1 MRFSNLVNFQEF
13 AIPFIYNIERINL
26 LNLTTTKERP
36 AGITIIVIL
45 MIIEGI
51 FLISGGISLI
61 GLGSLLSASSEDII
75 QSNDISADLTQLAS
89 LGTIPLALGVVLLI
103 LGIAY
108 LIVSY
113 GLLKGKGWAWLI
125 TIIVTIIG
133 LIVQIISAIIAGSIT
148 SSVLYGLASHI
159 VGIVI
164 SGVIIYYMFRPHVK
178 AFYRQ

>member
-1 MRFSNLVNFQEF
+1 M
-13 AIPFIYNIERINL
+13 
-26 LNLTTTKERP
+26 TTNKERP
-36 AGITIIVIL
+36 AGITVLVIL
-45 MIIEGI
+45 LVIEAI
-51 FLISGGISLI
+51 FLTSGGVSLI
-61 GLGSLLSASSEDII
+61 GLGALLSMSSGDII
-75 QSNDISADLTQLAS
+75 QSNDVSADLTQLAS
-89 LGTIPLALGVVLLI
+89 LGTIPLALGIVLLI

-148 SSVLYGLASHI
+148 SSVWYGLASHI
-159 VGIVI
+159 VGIII
-164 SGVIIYYMFRPHVK
+164 SGVIIYYMLRPHVK

>member
-1 MRFSNLVNFQEF
+1 M
-13 AIPFIYNIERINL
+13 
-26 LNLTTTKERP
+26 LNLTTNKERP
-36 AGITIIVIL
+36 AGITVIAILIIIG
-45 MIIEGI
+45 GI

-61 GLGSLLSASSEDII
+61 GLGALLSMSSEDII
-75 QSNDISADLTQLAS
+75 QSSGISAEMTQLES
-89 LGTIPLALGVVLLI
+89 LGMIPLVLGVVLLI

-113 GLLKGKGWAWLI
+113 GLLKGKSWAWII

-159 VGIVI
+159 VGMII
-164 SGVIIYYMFRPHVK
+164 SGIIIYYMFRPHVK